1 MSLPLEGLLFLR
13 KDMRVAQCSY
23 MCAQP
28 FVLLDCQPVIFFIL
42 AFDNCYYVIIL
53 YVTYIALDKLAVNP
67 VNSKYLKCYPFPRH
81 FARGPIEARHIL
93 VLQMP

>member
-81 FARGPIEARHIL
+81 FARGPIEASL
-93 VLQMP
+93 L